1 MIEGNE
7 WFEVDKIKF
16 FSWFHYLFWDRL
28 QLLHFSLHA
37 GNKMSIL
44 PFITQLKQHWM
55 QLMNT
60 YFLFSSKSS
69 IIARFF
75 FGTPICNCTLQIWI
89 FLDIASGKWQYVSVS
104 QHMMETWA
112 VIGHPSALVTW
123 WYHCKLK
130 FNSMTWY
137 WYCHQ
142 CNGHIF
148 KDISHWDNYDGNF
161 LTGQLIYSYSWKEN
175 G

>member
-1 MIEGNE
+1 MSLFLLLNKGKVRARGMKTTLDAAHEYILS
-7 WFEVDKIKF
+7 VLIKIINHCK
-16 FSWFHYLFWDRL
+16 
-28 QLLHFSLHA
+28 
-37 GNKMSIL
+37 I
-44 PFITQLKQHWM
+44 
-55 QLMNT
+55 
-60 YFLFSSKSS
+60 
-69 IIARFF
+69 F

-89 FLDIASGKWQYVSVS
+89 FLDITSGKSQYVSVS

-142 CNGHIF
+142 CNQWPHF

-161 LTGQLIYSYSWKEN
+161 LTGQLIILFLERKWLGTDN
-175 G
+175 HDT